1 MEISKQDKIK
11 LIHFLNFVC
20 DYEASKPIEEMDEE
34 LIKSC
39 VKVLLELQDKHVKHS
54 PEFIDEQVRKIFR
67 KEETEITEPETVK
80 TNKKQINKKKVWL
93 VAACIAILVALF
105 SIVSFANDWNVFD
118 FLSEKFGSVHS
129 APIETEME
137 FDGSVVI
144 VNNNKQNYYSL
155 EDALAK
161 EKIDILFPKDIGAI
175 KIISMYQKQNKN
187 YMSIVF
193 EDSNLSMIIT
203 LNSDLSNQ
211 LKAVCNKKII
221 INHTEIYICA
231 IDDAHQVQAYFIYD
245 ENLYTITSSDED
257 SLMNILKNMEEVKHE
272 T

>member
-105 SIVSFANDWNVFD
+105 SIVSFSSERSVVDVLED
-118 FLSEKFGSVHS
+118 FLGTYEFIPFGKEVTLGNDSYQKEGS
-129 APIETEME
+129 GKQYKSIENLIETEKIDLLYP
-137 FDGSVVI
+137 F
-144 VNNNKQNYYSL
+144 NT
-155 EDALAK
+155 K
-161 EKIDILFPKDIGAI
+161 EKVELITVGNINKNEYIHIKFENPSLFI
-175 KIISMYQKQNKN
+175 KITINSKLTQET
-187 YMSIVF
+187 I
-193 EDSNLSMIIT
+193 NL
-203 LNSDLSNQ
+203 
-211 LKAVCNKKII
+211 CNKKITL
-221 INHTEIYICA
+221 NG
-231 IDDAHQVQAYFIYD
+231 IDYYLCIMDDISQAQAYFMYKN
-245 ENLYTITSSDED
+245 NLYIITHVNEEL
-257 SLMNILKNMEEVKHE
+257 LMEILNNMEEI
-272 T
+272 